1 MNISAPFI
9 ARPIATALL
18 MVGLLLGGLVSYRLL
33 PVAALPNVNYPTLQ
47 VTAQLPGT
55 DPKTMASS
63 VATPLEEQFGE
74 IPGLAQMTSS
84 SALGFT
90 EITLQFDLT
99 RTVDSAEADTL
110 SAINAASAQLPP
122 KMPYPPTIRKVN
134 PAQPPVLILGV
145 TSDSL
150 PITTADAY
158 AEAILLQ
165 KISQIQGV
173 GLVGI
178 GGQQQPAIRVQ
189 VDPVALANRGI
200 GLEDLR
206 NVISLQNVDLPKGTL
221 NSPRVSYTINTNDQR
236 LKPDEYNNMVIAYR
250 NGSPVRIRDI
260 GKAIEAP
267 VNDLL
272 AAWSGKQQ
280 AIILSVQA
288 QPGANVIDT
297 VDRIKA
303 MLPVL
308 EASIPPAVKVS
319 ILSDRTQTI
328 RASVSDVQFTLLLTV
343 ALVVMV
349 IFVFLRNF
357 WATIIPAVTVPLSL
371 VGTFAVL
378 YEFGYSLDNL
388 SLMALTIAVGFV
400 VDDAVVVI
408 ENIVR
413 HLEEGATPMQAA
425 LKGAGEIGFTIVSI
439 TLSLIAVFIPL
450 FLMSGY
456 VGLLFREFA
465 VAVSVALVLSL
476 LISLTLTPMMCSRLL
491 KPESHE
497 HGWLYNLLER
507 GFNGLLHLYEAGL
520 KVVMRHQFI
529 TLMSLFATI
538 ALTGYLFV
546 IIPKGFFPQQD
557 TGLIQGISEA
567 AEDISFPAMA
577 QRMRAMN
584 DVILQDPAV
593 DTVATQIGA
602 SALSPTLNDGRVF
615 IQLKPQSQRN
625 ASADQVIRRLQP
637 KLAKIQGMTLYMQA
651 AQDITIGARV
661 SKTQYQ
667 YTLADVDPGE
677 LSLWAGYFLDKF
689 KALPFL
695 TDVASDQLNA
705 GPLLDVTINR
715 EVASSYGIT
724 ASAIDNTLND
734 AFGQRIVSTIYTR
747 LAQYRVVLEVDPR
760 FQYGPDALNN
770 IYVTSSSG
778 QQVPLRTLVKVNT
791 NVAPIEVNH
800 QGQFPSVTLS
810 FNLAPGATI
819 GAAVNAVHQIEAQS
833 GKPLSVATSFQG
845 NAQAFGSALSS
856 EPILVAAALVVI
868 YIILGV
874 LYESLIHPITIL
886 STLPAAGIGA
896 LLMLMAFHFDLS
908 VIAIIGIILLIGIVK
923 KNAIMLVDFA
933 VHAERNE
940 GKTPEE
946 AIYEACILRFRP
958 ILMTTLAALLGAVPL
973 MVGTGVGS
981 EIRQPLG
988 YSIVGGLLV
997 SQLLTLY
1004 TTPVVYLY
1012 LDRLQVWMRRPKAHE
1027 DASIAPKANEDTS
1040 TGRPAPAE

>member
-9 ARPIATALL
+9 ERPIATALL

-33 PVAALPNVNYPTLQ
+33 PVAALPDVNYPTLQ

-84 SALGFT
+84 SALGYT

-134 PAQPPVLILGV
+134 PASPPVLILAA

-150 PITTADAY
+150 PITTVDAY
-158 AEAILLQ
+158 AETILMQ

-178 GGQQQPAIRVQ
+178 GGQQQPAIRIQ
-189 VDPVALANRGI
+189 VDPVALANRQI

-206 NVISLQNVDLPKGTL
+206 TVIALQNVDLPKGTL
-221 NSPRVSYTINTNDQR
+221 NSPRVSYTLSTNDQR
-236 LKPDEYNNMVIAYR
+236 LKPDEYNNMIIAYR
-250 NGSPVRIRDI
+250 NGAPVRIRDV
-260 GKAIEAP
+260 GKAITGP
-267 VNDLL
+267 VNNLL

-280 AIILSVQA
+280 AIILSVQT
-288 QPGANVIDT
+288 QPGANVIQT
-297 VDRIKA
+297 VDRIKS
-303 MLPVL
+303 MLPIL
-308 EASIPPAVKVS
+308 EASIPPAIKVG

-328 RASVSDVQFTLLLTV
+328 RASISDVQRTLLITV

-349 IFVFLRNF
+349 IFLFLRNF

-371 VGTFAVL
+371 IGTFAVL
-378 YEFGYSLDNL
+378 YELGYSLDNL

-413 HLEEGATPMQAA
+413 HLEGGATPVQAA

-450 FLMSGY
+450 FLMRGY

-465 VAVSVALVLSL
+465 VTVSVALILSL

-491 KPESHE
+491 KPESKE
-497 HGWLYNLLER
+497 HGWLYNLLEKV
-507 GFNGLLHLYEAGL
+507 FNGILHLYEAGL
-520 KVVMRHQFI
+520 KVVMRHQFT
-529 TLMSLFATI
+529 TLMTLFATI

-546 IIPKGFFPQQD
+546 IIPKGFFPQED

-567 AEDISFPAMA
+567 AENISFPAMA
-577 QRMRAMN
+577 ERERALI

-593 DTVATQIGA
+593 DTVAAQIGA
-602 SALSPTLNDGRVF
+602 SGLSPTLNDGRVF
-615 IQLKPQSQRN
+615 ITLKPQSQR
-625 ASADQVIRRLQP
+625 ASVFEVMRRLQP
-637 KLAKIQGMTLYMQA
+637 KLAKIQGITLYMQA

-667 YTLADVDPGE
+667 YTLTDVNPGE
-677 LSLWAGYFLDKF
+677 LSLWSGYFLDKF
-689 KALPFL
+689 KAIPAL
-695 TDVASDQLNA
+695 TDVTSDQQNA
-705 GPLLDVTINR
+705 GPLLNITINR
-715 EVASSYGIT
+715 EVASSHGIT

-734 AFGQRIVSTIYTR
+734 AFGQRIVSTIYTS

-760 FQYGPDALNN
+760 FQFGPEALNN

-778 QQVPLRTLVKVNT
+778 QQVPLRTLAKVST
-791 NVAPIEVNH
+791 SVAPIEVNH
-800 QGQFPSVTLS
+800 QGQFPSVTIS

-819 GAAVNAVHQIEAQS
+819 GEATNAIHQVEVES

-845 NAQAFGSALSS
+845 NAQAFSSALSS
-856 EPILVAAALVVI
+856 EPILIALALVVI

-874 LYESLIHPITIL
+874 LYESLVHPITII
-886 STLPAAGIGA
+886 SSLPAAGVGA
-896 LLMLMAFHFDLS
+896 LLMLMLFHFDLS
-908 VIAIIGIILLIGIVK
+908 VIAIIGILLLIGIVK

-933 VHAERNE
+933 IHAERNE

-958 ILMTTLAALLGAVPL
+958 ILMTTMAALLGAVPL
-973 MVGTGVGS
+973 MLGTGVGS

-988 YSIVGGLLV
+988 YSIVGGLMV

-1012 LDRLQVWMRRPKAHE
+1012 LDRLQAWTTKPKGSEEA
-1027 DASIAPKANEDTS
+1027 T
-1040 TGRPAPAE
+1040 PARTVPAE

>member
-9 ARPIATALL
+9 ERPIATSLL
-18 MVGLLLGGLVSYRLL
+18 MAGLLLGGLVAYRLL
-33 PVAALPNVNYPTLQ
+33 PVAALPDVNYPTLQ

-134 PAQPPVLILGV
+134 PASPPVLILAA

-150 PITTADAY
+150 PITTVDAY
-158 AEAILLQ
+158 AETILMQ

-178 GGQQQPAIRVQ
+178 GGQQQPAIRIQ
-189 VDPVALANRGI
+189 VDPVALANRQI

-206 NVISLQNVDLPKGTL
+206 TVIALQNVDLPKGTL
-221 NSPRVSYTINTNDQR
+221 NSPRVSYTLSTNDQR
-236 LKPDEYNNMVIAYR
+236 LKPDEYNNMIIAYR
-250 NGSPVRIRDI
+250 NGSPVRIRDV
-260 GKAIEAP
+260 GKAITGP
-267 VNDLL
+267 VNNLL

-280 AIILSVQA
+280 AIILSVQT
-288 QPGANVIDT
+288 QPGANVIQT
-297 VDRIKA
+297 VDRIKS
-303 MLPVL
+303 MLPIL
-308 EASIPPAVKVS
+308 EASIPPAINVG

-328 RASVSDVQFTLLLTV
+328 RASISDVQKTLLITV

-349 IFVFLRNF
+349 IFLFLRNF

-371 VGTFAVL
+371 IGTFAVL
-378 YEFGYSLDNL
+378 YELGYSLDNL

-413 HLEEGATPMQAA
+413 HLEGGATPVQAA

-465 VAVSVALVLSL
+465 VTVSVALILSL

-491 KPESHE
+491 KPESKE
-497 HGWLYNLLER
+497 HGWLYNLLEKV
-507 GFNGLLHLYEAGL
+507 FNGILHLYEAGL
-520 KVVMRHQFI
+520 KVVMRHQFT
-529 TLMSLFATI
+529 TLMTLFATI

-546 IIPKGFFPQQD
+546 IIPKGFFPQED

-567 AEDISFPAMA
+567 AENISFPAMA
-577 QRMRAMN
+577 ERERALI

-593 DTVATQIGA
+593 DTVAAQIGA
-602 SALSPTLNDGRVF
+602 SGLSPTLNDGRVF
-615 IQLKPQSQRN
+615 ITLKPQSQR
-625 ASADQVIRRLQP
+625 ASVFEVMRRLQP
-637 KLAKIQGMTLYMQA
+637 KLAKIQGITLYMQA

-667 YTLADVDPGE
+667 YTLTDVNPGE
-677 LSLWAGYFLDKF
+677 LSLWSGYFLDKF
-689 KALPFL
+689 KAIPAL
-695 TDVASDQLNA
+695 TDVTSDQQNA
-705 GPLLDVTINR
+705 GPLLNITINR
-715 EVASSYGIT
+715 EVASSHGIT

-734 AFGQRIVSTIYTR
+734 AFGQRIVSTIYTS

-760 FQYGPDALNN
+760 FQFGPEALNN

-778 QQVPLRTLVKVNT
+778 QQVPLRTLAKVST
-791 NVAPIEVNH
+791 SVAPIEVNH
-800 QGQFPSVTLS
+800 QGQFPSVTIS

-819 GAAVNAVHQIEAQS
+819 GEATNAIHQVEVES

-845 NAQAFGSALSS
+845 NAQAFSSALSS
-856 EPILVAAALVVI
+856 EPILIALALVVI

-874 LYESLIHPITIL
+874 LYESLVHPITII
-886 STLPAAGIGA
+886 SSLPAAGVGA
-896 LLMLMAFHFDLS
+896 LLMLMLFHFDLS
-908 VIAIIGIILLIGIVK
+908 VIAIIGILLLIGIVK

-933 VHAERNE
+933 IHAERNE

-958 ILMTTLAALLGAVPL
+958 ILMTTMAALLGAVPL
-973 MVGTGVGS
+973 MLGTGVGS

-988 YSIVGGLLV
+988 YSIVGGLMV

-1012 LDRLQVWMRRPKAHE
+1012 LDRLQAWTTKPKGSEEA
-1027 DASIAPKANEDTS
+1027 T
-1040 TGRPAPAE
+1040 PARTVPAE